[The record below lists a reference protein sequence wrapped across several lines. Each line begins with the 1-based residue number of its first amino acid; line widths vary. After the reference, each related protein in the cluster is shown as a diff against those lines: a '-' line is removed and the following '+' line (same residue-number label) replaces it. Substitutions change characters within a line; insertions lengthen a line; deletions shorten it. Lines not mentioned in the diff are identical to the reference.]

1 MVNFLFYL
9 SLFLIWFMLVYHM
22 FLMQGGYMHF
32 LRYQKKAD
40 LWEKR
45 MAYYPKV
52 SIIIPAHNEEVV
64 IENTIEAM
72 IRLKY
77 PRKRLELIIVNDN
90 STDNTG
96 SIINKYARAY
106 SFIKAIHT
114 KPPYAGRGK
123 SGALNSGLVAA
134 TGEYIVVYDAD
145 NQPEE
150 DAVYYLA
157 QALQN
162 DQKAG
167 AVDGKFRVL
176 NANKNML
183 TSFINIETI
192 TFQWLAQAGR
202 WFWFKLTTI
211 PGTNFAIRRSILEEL
226 GGWDERALSE
236 DTELSI
242 RVYNLGYHIRFF
254 PAAITWEQEPETFKV
269 WWKQRTRWAR
279 GNQYVIL
286 KFLIQFFQLKNKKVY
301 LDLFYFLF
309 TYMLFLAGV
318 LVSNLLFVLNLFMDL
333 DISAGGISLVLLV
346 LAFLL
351 YMTEI
356 MLALSIEKEQA
367 TFKNMLAVILMYFTY
382 SQIWLALVVYSL
394 YLEAK
399 RVLLKQDVVWYKT
412 QRYKQT
418 S

>member
-9 SLFLIWFMLVYHM
+9 SLFLIWFMLIYHM
-22 FLMQGGYMHF
+22 FLMQGGYLHF
-32 LRYQKKAD
+32 LKFRKKAD

-45 MAYYPKV
+45 MAYYPTV
-52 SIIIPAHNEEVV
+52 SIIVPAHNEEVV
-64 IENTIEAM
+64 IKDTIEAM

-90 STDNTG
+90 STDKTG
-96 SIINKYARAY
+96 AIINSYAKAY
-106 SFIKAIHT
+106 SFIKAVHT

-123 SGALNSGLVAA
+123 SGALNQGLAIA
-134 TGEYIVVYDAD
+134 SGEYIIVYDAD

-162 DQKAG
+162 DPRAG
-167 AVDGKFRVL
+167 AVVGKFRVM
-176 NANKNML
+176 NATKNLL

-202 WFWFKLTTI
+202 WFWFKLATI

-254 PAAITWEQEPETFKV
+254 PAAITWEQEPETFRV

-286 KFLIQFFQLKNKKVY
+286 KFFIQFFQLKNKKVY

-318 LVSNLLFVLNLFMDL
+318 LVSNLLFVLNLFLDL
-333 DISAGGISLVLLV
+333 DISAGGVSLVLLV

-351 YMTEI
+351 YVTEI

-367 TFKNMLAVILMYFTY
+367 TLKNMLAVILMYFTY
-382 SQIWLALVVYSL
+382 SQIWLVLVMYSL

-399 RVLLKQDVVWYKT
+399 RILLKQDVIWYKT